1 VLVELLATLLGRRR
15 RPQPVVAPE
24 PPPAPVAPPPPA
36 PTLTDMLR
44 TLIEDVGGPQL
55 ELDRDQWLDLAER
68 VAKVAES
75 MPPPP
80 SFPRIATQ
88 LLVMTRDPNV
98 DVNDLVGL
106 VQRDAAIASTLVRIA
121 NSPAFAPAVPI
132 ATLRGAI
139 QSLGIGKVVELVV
152 GSAGRSY
159 YDVASAVELA
169 LFPALWQGMFNDA
182 LANAFSSGRL
192 ALEVPASRGEN
203 ALFAGLLSDVGR
215 PIALRILATLV
226 RDGLPAPSDAMA
238 LATLDEVAPGIGERA
253 IRGMNLPDELVASC
267 IPDPVRPTPDA
278 LIARLIASIG
288 AIQRRSPRMWD
299 NAGDVRQRA
308 EQLRLGPYVLRSLFA
323 QRLQHVQEAAALFGL
338 R

>member
-1 VLVELLATLLGRRR
+1 MLAELLATLLGRRR

-44 TLIEDVGGPQL
+44 TLIDDLGGPQL

-106 VQRDAAIASTLVRIA
+106 VQRDGAIASTLVRIA

-253 IRGMNLPDELVASC
+253 IRGMNLPEELMAAC

-299 NAGDVRQRA
+299 NAGDARLRA
-308 EQLRLGPYVLRSLFA
+308 EQLQLDPYVLRSLFA